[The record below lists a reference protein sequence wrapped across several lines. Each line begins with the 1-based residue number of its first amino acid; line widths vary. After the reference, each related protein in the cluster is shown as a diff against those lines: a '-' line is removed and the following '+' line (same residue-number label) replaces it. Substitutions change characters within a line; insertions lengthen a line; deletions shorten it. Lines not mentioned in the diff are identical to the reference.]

1 MHDQQLPAARP
12 RLRVQAG
19 TGIRKSDGRI
29 AYPRIVQYEVGG
41 KLQDLPPDDGRLY
54 FAKVHDLAAYDRL
67 KQTGALEIGH
77 RLPAAV
83 PIVDNRV
90 APGA

>member
-19 TGIRKSDGRI
+19 TGIRKSDGRT
-29 AYPRIVQYEVGG
+29 AYPRIVQYEVDSN
-41 KLQDLPPDDGRLY
+41 LHDLPPDDGQVY
-54 FAKVHDLAAYDRL
+54 FVKIHDLAAYDRL

-83 PIVDNRV
+83 PIVDNRM